1 MTALVTI
8 GVPVYR
14 GEEHLTQAIESIRA
28 QTHDDW
34 QVVISIDGPDPAC
47 ERICHGYLGDPR
59 FEVSIRPQRLG
70 WARNIEWLQQQAHG
84 EFWYY
89 HQQDDLVDPTY
100 LEELIET
107 ARGSPDAAVVFTDIE
122 TFGTRET
129 NFSQPSVVGSPV
141 DRQLAL
147 LGGHF
152 AGVAFRGLTRVA
164 ALRDTGGGIVPN
176 DRDDFAV
183 DVVWMAVMATWGDLV
198 RVPATLYRKRY
209 HERNSHGDWLSW
221 DRPARL
227 EAWVAHCHDML
238 EVAMRVPASHQERW
252 DLWQATVM
260 RLTASTATAYLP
272 WADLTTEERTRMVD
286 DLLARTTRLGRVDLV
301 RLLGCGTDEIRSRSI
316 ELAQGAA

>member
-1 MTALVTI
+1 MTAVVTI

-14 GEEHLTQAIESIRA
+14 GEKHLTQALESIQA
-28 QTHDDW
+28 QTCDDW
-34 QVVISIDGPDPAC
+34 QVVISIDGPDPVC
-47 ERICHGYLGDPR
+47 ERICSGYLGDPR
-59 FEVSIRPQRLG
+59 FVVSIRPQRLG
-70 WARNIEWLQQQAHG
+70 WARNIEWLQQQADG

-100 LEELIET
+100 LDVLIET
-107 ARGSPDAAVVFTDIE
+107 ARGSPDTAVVYADIE

-129 NFSQPSVVGSPV
+129 TFTQQSVIGRPL

-183 DVVWMAVMATWGDLV
+183 DVVWMAVMATWGDLI
-198 RVPATLYRKRY
+198 RVPTTLYRKRY
-209 HERNSHGDWLSW
+209 HEHNSHGDWLSW
-221 DRPARL
+221 DRPARR

-238 EVAMRVPASHQERW
+238 EVATRVPAGDQERW
-252 DLWQATVM
+252 DLWQATLM

-272 WADLTTEERTRMVD
+272 WAELTIEERTGMID
-286 DLLARTTRLGRVDLV
+286 GLLARTNRLGRVDLV
-301 RLLGCGTDEIRSRSI
+301 TLLGCEMDEIRNRSI
-316 ELAQGAA
+316 ELAVGAA